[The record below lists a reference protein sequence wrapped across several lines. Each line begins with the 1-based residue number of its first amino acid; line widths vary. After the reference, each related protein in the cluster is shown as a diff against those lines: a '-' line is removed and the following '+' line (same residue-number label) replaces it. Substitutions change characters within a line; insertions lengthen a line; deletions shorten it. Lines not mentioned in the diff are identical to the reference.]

1 MSKNKKTT
9 IKDIADELGVSNAL
23 VSFVLNGKNKEK
35 RISDKMTKKVLD
47 VARQMNYKPN
57 YLAKSLRTGK
67 SQIIALI
74 IADISN
80 PFFAK
85 FARHIE
91 IEASKYKF
99 KVVFANS
106 DENKKKFANELEL
119 LKERKVDG
127 FILTPPIGCENEL
140 IQLQKEKFPFVI
152 VDRLFEK
159 IRTHTVN
166 INNYQAGFDATMRL
180 INNNRKNIAI
190 VNVNNQ
196 LFTMKQR
203 ANGYK
208 DALIQSGISVN
219 QALMKHLK
227 FSHDKKLIM
236 KAIQE
241 LIKEGIDGILF
252 TTSKLTMLGYE
263 CLMEMEINIPKDL
276 SIISF
281 DNMDAYRVTRTPI
294 SAVVQPIELMSK
306 EAVRILI
313 EMMKGNEGSNPYE
326 SVVKNVNFLYRE
338 SCP

>member
-106 DENKKKFANELEL
+106 
-119 LKERKVDG
+119 
-127 FILTPPIGCENEL
+127 
-140 IQLQKEKFPFVI
+140 
-152 VDRLFEK
+152 
-159 IRTHTVN
+159 
-166 INNYQAGFDATMRL
+166 
-180 INNNRKNIAI
+180 
-190 VNVNNQ
+190 
-196 LFTMKQR
+196 
-203 ANGYK
+203 
-208 DALIQSGISVN
+208 
-219 QALMKHLK
+219 
-227 FSHDKKLIM
+227 
-236 KAIQE
+236 
-241 LIKEGIDGILF
+241 
-252 TTSKLTMLGYE
+252 
-263 CLMEMEINIPKDL
+263 
-276 SIISF
+276 
-281 DNMDAYRVTRTPI
+281 
-294 SAVVQPIELMSK
+294 
-306 EAVRILI
+306 
-313 EMMKGNEGSNPYE
+313 
-326 SVVKNVNFLYRE
+326 
-338 SCP
+338 